1 LFINRLQPHR
11 WNTLTDIAKTFKNSF
26 ILVFLLSAEKIW
38 PVWVWGWL
46 KQCSYVFV
54 WVYILFKLRIIQR

>member
-11 WNTLTDIAKTFKNSF
+11 WNTLTNIAKTFKNSF

-38 PVWVWGWL
+38 PVWVWSWL